1 MLGTELCQTNARP
14 NKYAA
19 RLEKKDSRE
28 VGGSKGGVEGRRQ
41 KAEGSGQRFQ
51 RMEDGS
57 SQTRRK
63 RV

>member
-1 MLGTELCQTNARP
+1 MLGTELRQTDDRP

-28 VGGSKGGVEGRRQ
+28 VGGSKREAEGRRQ
-41 KAEGSGQRFQ
+41 RAAVSKN
-51 RMEDGS
+51 EDGS
-57 SQTRRK
+57 PQTRFL